1 MNSIRFRRIVVGAV
15 LVVCA
20 MTVQGSSCLPNLNEP
35 VDKVADTLNNAIGQ
49 LGSES
54 TAWRGTLQ
62 QLEQDLIQQGQ
73 STLANQV
80 QSVLNRG
87 IAAAGLEVKCTVSF
101 LKAQLRE
108 QLQGILA
115 AYLHK
120 PVPPPVP
127 HFCSYDP
134 PQIDLRITGS
144 ARPLL
149 NVYGFNLS
157 NSNVSVA
164 VVNGNGARTA
174 VQPGY
179 FNVGTE
185 FMATMNTVNYPFT
198 VGSLYVSFTLTN
210 GEEQRIGVVQAA
222 SCGGIDQPCCTVG
235 TACNPGSGCLNS
247 KCVTCPPYTPPQQ
260 PQIQTLLDRDDFDGN
275 NCGGVNNLHTY
286 GGPCAAGTQRQQCLV
301 TLKTTNSQGT
311 SCRFESWGSSNSRDC
326 TCNVRFISDKDCF
339 HGITCTIKITETVDQ
354 PPPPPHPSGCP

>member
-1 MNSIRFRRIVVGAV
+1 MKSALKNILLVAVV

-20 MTVQGSSCLPNLNEP
+20 LTMQGTSCLPNLNEP
-35 VDKVADTLNNAIGQ
+35 VDKVADTFNNAIAA

-54 TAWRGTLQ
+54 TGWRGTLQ

-108 QLQGILA
+108 EIQGIFA

-120 PVPPPVP
+120 PVPPVVP

-134 PQIDLRITGS
+134 PSIDLRITGS

-157 NSNVSVA
+157 NSNVTVA
-164 VVNGNGARTA
+164 VVDTA
-174 VQPGY
+174 GVRAPVQAGY

-185 FMATMNTVNYPFT
+185 FMATMNTVN
-198 VGSLYVSFTLTN
+198 
-210 GEEQRIGVVQAA
+210 
-222 SCGGIDQPCCTVG
+222 
-235 TACNPGSGCLNS
+235 GC
-247 KCVTCPPYTPPQQ
+247 
-260 PQIQTLLDRDDFDGN
+260 
-275 NCGGVNNLHTY
+275 
-286 GGPCAAGTQRQQCLV
+286 A
-301 TLKTTNSQGT
+301 
-311 SCRFESWGSSNSRDC
+311 
-326 TCNVRFISDKDCF
+326 
-339 HGITCTIKITETVDQ
+339 
-354 PPPPPHPSGCP
+354 